1 MQKYHIKN
9 EVMFDPNVMADIED
23 LSDCDKVSLIS
34 DIELPDQLAVKIEP
48 DVTDVVAQGGDTAQ
62 DLQFGKLD

>member
-1 MQKYHIKN
+1 
-9 EVMFDPNVMADIED
+9 MFDPNVINDIED

-34 DIELPDQLAVKIEP
+34 DIELPDQLAVKVEDDP
-48 DVTDVVAQGGDTAQ
+48 NDVVAQGGDTAG